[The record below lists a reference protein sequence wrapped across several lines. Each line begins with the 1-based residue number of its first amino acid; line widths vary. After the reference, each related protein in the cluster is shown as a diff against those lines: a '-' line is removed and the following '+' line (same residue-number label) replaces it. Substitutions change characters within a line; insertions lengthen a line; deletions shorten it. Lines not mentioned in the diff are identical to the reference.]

1 MTLQPDPDGSLTMVL
16 TELGPKQQ
24 HLRLTNA
31 LINGGAQPTLE
42 RVFKSDFLSAVI
54 PSLN

>member
-1 MTLQPDPDGSLTMVL
+1 MTLKPDPDGSLTMVL

-31 LINGGAQPTLE
+31 IVNGGAHPTLE
-42 RVFKSDFLSAVI
+42 RVFKTDFLRVVAFLS
-54 PSLN
+54 